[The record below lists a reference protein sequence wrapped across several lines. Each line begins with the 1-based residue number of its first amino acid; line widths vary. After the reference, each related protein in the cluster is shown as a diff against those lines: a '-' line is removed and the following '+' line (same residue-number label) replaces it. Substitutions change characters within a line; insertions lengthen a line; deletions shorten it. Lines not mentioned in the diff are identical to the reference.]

1 LVVIP
6 EMAQQLSGTQTSL
19 FPLAFWVP
27 VFASGETGMTTN
39 GRYFTKIESSRF
51 VGGPNLRRMTWTL
64 RRPAPGLTLLQ
75 QLLWPLIFAQLVALK
90 SWVRAQY
97 GRGVHYGYVISP
109 WGRVRLIY
117 VGIRGFTTYSAAGS
131 IAPVLRSAEQTV
143 CARLMRA
150 LAAEISVPVAPV
162 CTAPAYSVYV
172 HLETIG
178 HDSSLPRPALAF
190 PHSAG
195 RGWITF

>member
-1 LVVIP
+1 
-6 EMAQQLSGTQTSL
+6 MAQQLSGTQNSL

-39 GRYFTKIESSRF
+39 GRYFTRIESGRF
-51 VGGPNLRRMTWTL
+51 LGGPNLRRMTWTL

-90 SWVRAQY
+90 TWVRAQY
-97 GRGVHYGYVISP
+97 GRGMPYGYFISP

-131 IAPVLRSAEQTV
+131 IAPVLRSAGQTV

-172 HLETIG
+172 HFETIR
-178 HDSSLPRPALAF
+178 HDSS
-190 PHSAG
+190 
-195 RGWITF
+195 